1 MRAFAG
7 MAVPAPVFSHSLS
20 RPQVRLGKRRAAGT
34 SSIVETEMPKVLVI
48 TLAIIRHAALASPVM
63 VGAAIVGDPNPT
75 HSKGEVGKAAG
86 AEGGVPAWS
95 VAHEKCLERLKV
107 AADRSDWAIWD
118 GLLQESLVQR
128 NESSEP
134 SLQPGVVTVRGIAG
148 TRRLELRNPWQA
160 GVVDGLGMDL
170 AKETTNKWNKA
181 DAGGGGIGGASKSA
195 PGPRGGL
202 PPLDLLSSTDRPANG
217 SSRSRS
223 RSAHPAASARSR
235 VRERDTMERKDMF
248 VRLSV
253 QLLLDWFTKLGTP
266 FFEPLAVFNP
276 LWPLLANEVA
286 LASAVRHLC
295 IDLVASCNGVERQ
308 VLAEL
313 VGVLRS
319 LHAHTSPQDFSQC
332 VLRVAIALMQ
342 LERRHPGIMAGRA
355 LAAAVDPRDYL
366 GTDAT
371 GGIASKPIDA
381 VESEQALVL
390 GRTGDFVEVAT
401 GTGLPRGWAEA
412 LAEEQRAMHEL
423 RLAFLVVSR
432 IISSWET
439 ADLAAGK

>member
-20 RPQVRLGKRRAAGT
+20 RPQVRLGERRAAGT

-63 VGAAIVGDPNPT
+63 VGAAIMGDPDPA
-75 HSKGEVGKAAG
+75 HSAGEGGKASG
-86 AEGGVPAWS
+86 LEGGVLAWS

-107 AADRSDWAIWD
+107 AADRSDWTAWD
-118 GLLQESLVQR
+118 GLLQESLVQK
-128 NESSEP
+128 NESPEP

-148 TRRLELRNPWQA
+148 TRRLELRNPWRT
-160 GVVDGLGMDL
+160 GVVDGFGMDL
-170 AKETTNKWNKA
+170 DKNVTDTWNKA
-181 DAGGGGIGGASKSA
+181 DKGGGGGSASKLA
-195 PGPRGGL
+195 PGPKGGL
-202 PPLDLLSSTDRPANG
+202 PPLDPLPSTDRPA
-217 SSRSRS
+217 SCLSRSRAAS
-223 RSAHPAASARSR
+223 PAASARSK
-235 VRERDTMERKDMF
+235 VRDRGTMERNDMF
-248 VRLSV
+248 IRISV

-266 FFEPLAVFNP
+266 FFEPLTVFNP
-276 LWPLLANEVA
+276 LWPMLANGVA
-286 LASAVRHLC
+286 LTSAVRHLC
-295 IDLVASCNGVERQ
+295 MDLVASCNGIERQ

-313 VGVLRS
+313 VDVLRS
-319 LHAHTSPQDFSQC
+319 LRAHTNTQDFSQC

-355 LAAAVDPRDYL
+355 LAVAVDPRDIL
-366 GTDAT
+366 AT
-371 GGIASKPIDA
+371 GGIAGKPIDA
-381 VESEQALVL
+381 AESEQALVL
-390 GRTGDFVEVAT
+390 GRTGDFVEVAS

-432 IISSWET
+432 IISAWET
-439 ADLAAGK
+439 ADSTAGKWVS